1 MLKLIECRL
10 IAYYM
15 NLAKSIYRHERMLKE
30 IRIGFFNQTMSS
42 YTTSNGE
49 EVFSIGFNVEENVIH
64 LVDGQR
70 KLESTLEICR
80 FKHKHFTAFL
90 HTLQHADR
98 IYLKERYLQEEEVMN
113 ERVDQECSD
122 MIQEI
127 EEAVSYRFL
136 GTEPAAY
143 IDDAPDIDQVSEE
156 EFEEAFDNALV
167 TMINRLGG

>member
-1 MLKLIECRL
+1 MIDCSL

-42 YTTSNGE
+42 YTTTNGQ

-80 FKHKHFTAFL
+80 FKHKHFTEFL
-90 HTLQHADR
+90 HTLPHDDR
-98 IYLKERYLQEEEVMN
+98 IYLKQRYLQEEEIMN
-113 ERVDQECSD
+113 DRVDRECFD
-122 MIQEI
+122 MVQEI
-127 EEAVSYRFL
+127 EEAVSYRFFGSEP
-136 GTEPAAY
+136 GTY
-143 IDDAPDIDQVSEE
+143 IDDAPDVYQVSEG
-156 EFEEAFDNALV
+156 EFAEAFDDAFIK
-167 TMINRLGG
+167 MISRLG

>member
-1 MLKLIECRL
+1 MLWVIDCSL

-15 NLAKSIYRHERMLKE
+15 NLAKSIYRHKKLLKKS
-30 IRIGFFNQTMSS
+30 RIGFFNQTMSS

-64 LVDGQR
+64 LADGQR

-90 HTLQHADR
+90 HTLQHADL
-98 IYLKERYLQEEEVMN
+98 IYLKERYLQEEEIIN
-113 ERVDQECSD
+113 DRVDRECIE

-127 EEAVSYRFL
+127 EEAVSYRFFGSEP
-136 GTEPAAY
+136 GTY
-143 IDDAPDIDQVSEE
+143 IDDAPDVYQVSEE
-156 EFEEAFDNALV
+156 EFAEAFDDAFLK
-167 TMINRLGG
+167 MISRLG